1 MCEEVSLLRNLVK
14 TEKGCMYLSEIGD
27 TIWMQY
33 TGLKDKNEKEIY
45 EGDIIWTYVKCKS
58 KDKRRKTIMEPYNSK
73 EVVSWGIWQDD
84 EYGYGIHTWLLGNDY
99 LSMYKKYRNPHW
111 KAIEEKFEVIG
122 NIYEN
127 PELIK

>member
-33 TGLKDKNEKEIY
+33 TGLKDKNGKEIY
-45 EGDIIWTYVKCKS
+45 EGDII
-58 KDKRRKTIMEPYNSK
+58 
-73 EVVSWGIWQDD
+73 
-84 EYGYGIHTWLLGNDY
+84 LGNATVTWKEDITGFGITTGKY
-99 LSMYKKYRNPHW
+99 GLINYKNHSDFK
-111 KAIEEKFEVIG
+111 VIG